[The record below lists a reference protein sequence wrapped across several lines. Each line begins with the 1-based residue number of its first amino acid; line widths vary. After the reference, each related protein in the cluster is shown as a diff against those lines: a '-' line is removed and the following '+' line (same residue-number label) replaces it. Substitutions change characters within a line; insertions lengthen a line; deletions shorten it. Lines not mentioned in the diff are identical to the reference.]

1 MFLHWVFFYILI
13 VREKLTYE
21 IQNRKNSSKNIIWN
35 RSFYFKV
42 PPLPKQ
48 NKLNL

>member
-13 VREKLTYE
+13 VRENLTHE
-21 IQNRKNSSKNIIWN
+21 IQNRKISSKNIIWD
-35 RSFYFKV
+35 RSIYFKV
-42 PPLPKQ
+42 PPLSKQ